1 MREVDLLD
9 HELALPEGHGKDRVV
24 QWHVFRT
31 KAQAEAFLPGVRLA
45 EGQSLVGGYT
55 RDSVGPLWWVGVQVD
70 DVDRWGNRQAV
81 NKHGA
86 SA

>member
-1 MREVDLLD
+1 MRDVGLLD

-31 KAQAEAFLPGVRLA
+31 RDQAAAFLPSIKLA
-45 EGQSLVGGYT
+45 DGQSLVGGYT
-55 RDSVGPLWWVGVQVD
+55 RDSVGPLWWLGVQVD
-70 DVDRWGNRQAV
+70 DVERWGNRGSV

-86 SA
+86 SS